1 MVSRLRVC
9 DGGEAAYQVSVG
21 GTQPFHAFLTDL
33 ATAGSTL
40 DLSAPAAATYQVTRS
55 RLNVVVTPQVTG
67 FAAEGVVDGATFR
80 RGIAPGGVMSIFGT
94 GLTAAGAPTTVEF
107 DGEAATVLLA
117 SPFQVNAVV
126 PATVAPGSH
135 VLTVRS
141 PYGTARQTV
150 VVSAV
155 SPAIFL
161 VGEAWA
167 VVNPDNSLNG
177 PSAPVARGQY
187 LVIYAT
193 GLGAVAAQGGVP
205 RTTTPVTVVLNGTE
219 LPILYAGLT
228 PGYPGLY
235 QVNVLIPSGIPPSL
249 GYSLTLKEGERL
261 SNEALVA
268 IQ

>member
-1 MVSRLRVC
+1 
-9 DGGEAAYQVSVG
+9 VSVG

-40 DLSAPAAATYQVTRS
+40 DLSSAAAATYQLTRS
-55 RLNVVVTPQVTG
+55 RLNVVLRPQATG
-67 FAAEGVVDGATFR
+67 FAAEGVVNGATFAP
-80 RGIAPGGVMSIFGT
+80 GIAPGGVVSIFGT
-94 GLTAAGAPTTVEF
+94 GLAAVGMATAVDI

-117 SPFQVNAVV
+117 APFQVNAVV
-126 PATVAPGSH
+126 PASVSPGSH
-135 VLTVRS
+135 LLTVRS
-141 PYGTARQTV
+141 AYGISRQTV

-161 VGEAWA
+161 AGSAGA
-167 VVNPDNSLNG
+167 VVNPDQSLNG

-193 GLGAVAAQGGVP
+193 GLGAVASQGSVS
-205 RTTTPVTVVLNGTE
+205 RTTTPVTVVMNGTE

-235 QVNVLIPSGIPPSL
+235 QVNVVIPSGIPPSL
-249 GYSLTLKEGERL
+249 GYSLTLKEGEQL
-261 SNEALVA
+261 SNSVPVA